1 MTRDV
6 SPPRASG
13 RDWWPHVELMIFL
26 VLKVYSEI
34 DTALVDTGAETLIIY
49 GDPAKLDGDTNNR
62 GQGEI

>member
-13 RDWWPHVELMIFL
+13 RDWWAPCGIDDFL